1 MESGIR
7 EDVFVSIK
15 AIHTIMGEYG
25 PTDDEDVIEMVNMG
39 THYMGDRIHYVTYD
53 EIGEDDINKNLLKIS
68 SNRIELNKTGSV
80 KSTLAFEPGN
90 ENFAPY
96 NTPHG
101 ELMMGLKTTELM
113 VSEEEEEINAHI
125 EYEMSINYNKVSDCR
140 LDINIKRKYE

>member
-25 PTDDEDVIEMVNMG
+25 LTDDEDVIEMVNMG

-80 KSTLAFEPGN
+80 KSTLTFEPGN